1 MRKYP
6 RVASVQ
12 DSQFQRGPFQRGL
25 WFGLLMAAV
34 FCLALGGCMQTGE
47 HDVNTELFSSQEEMV
62 EKSAQLKPG
71 MSKKKVFEIL
81 GVSPDRFEVMSAE
94 RVQMCLYGN
103 SQVQGSP
110 AQLEVFRQKLNKMEG
125 YSLPYREI
133 KSNSSLG
140 FGKMKIEKT
149 GYDLRL
155 LMVFDRNKLLKSA
168 IEGTHQVKH
177 SEDQYLWDTLIRR
190 GIGLAF

>member
-1 MRKYP
+1 MREQTINAISDTTL
-6 RVASVQ
+6 RFS
-12 DSQFQRGPFQRGL
+12 GMGL
-25 WFGLLMAAV
+25 GLLLLV
-34 FCLALGGCMQTGE
+34 CLTLGGCMKSGE
-47 HDVNTELFSSQEEMV
+47 QDVNTELFQSREDMITRA
-62 EKSAQLKPG
+62 AQLKPG
-71 MSKKKVFEIL
+71 MNKKAVFEKL
-81 GVSPDRFEVMSAE
+81 GIDPDRCEIMSTAG
-94 RVQMCLYGN
+94 VQTSLYGN

-110 AQLEVFRQKLNKMEG
+110 EQLEAFSKKIARMEG

-140 FGKMKIEKT
+140 FGKMKVEKT

-155 LMVFDRNKLLKSA
+155 VIIFNRDKLVKSA
-168 IEGTHQVKH
+168 IEGTHEVKH

>member
-1 MRKYP
+1 MREQTIN
-6 RVASVQ
+6 VSSGASAR
-12 DSQFQRGPFQRGL
+12 FTGL
-25 WFGLLMAAV
+25 SFRLLLIA
-34 FCLALGGCMQTGE
+34 CLALGGCMKSGE
-47 HDVNTELFSSQEEMV
+47 QDVNTELFQSREDMISR
-62 EKSAQLKPG
+62 ANALRPG
-71 MSKKKVFEIL
+71 MSKKAVFEKL
-81 GVSPDRFEVMSAE
+81 GIDPARCEIMSTAG
-94 RVQMCLYGN
+94 VQTSLYGN
-103 SQVQGSP
+103 SQVQGTP
-110 AQLEVFRQKLNKMEG
+110 EQLEAFSKKIAKMEG
-125 YSLPYREI
+125 YALPYREI

-155 LMVFDRNKLLKSA
+155 VIIFNRDKLVKSA